1 MNIPSK
7 PLAVLGLLAVVAISL
22 FLANRS
28 NKVKAVQTA
37 VIPGSLEALA
47 QDAIDRNLQSVTI
60 STPHWNYAGVS
71 GINEAVAAYSVV
83 VARPVS
89 KHSYIWNSEFQ
100 IIGTWYKFAITESL
114 SQKPFTTCTD
124 CPPSPTPPN
133 NLLPLNSNELV
144 IPKFGGVVSINGV
157 AINSIDEVFPDYD
170 MSQNYLL
177 FLRID
182 AAKGIGLTSLGP
194 AAVFTVSPNG
204 ALSTI
209 AEGTNNS
216 LATDIAQRYGN
227 SLAALR
233 AALKP

>member
-1 MNIPSK
+1 MKIPSK
-7 PLAVLGLLAVVAISL
+7 PLALFGLLAVVAITL
-22 FLANRS
+22 FLASRS

-47 QDAIDRNLQSVTI
+47 QDAIDRNLQSLTI
-60 STPHWNYAGVS
+60 PTHQWSYAGVS
-71 GINEAVAAYSVV
+71 GVNEAVASYSLV
-83 VARPVS
+83 VAHPVS

-100 IIGTWYKFAITESL
+100 IIGTWYKFAITEYL
-114 SQKPFTTCTD
+114 SQKPFNTCTD
-124 CPPSPTPPN
+124 CPPSPNPPG
-133 NLLPLNSNELV
+133 NLLPLNSNELL
-144 IPKFGGVVSINGV
+144 IPKFGGLVSINGV
-157 AINSIDEVFPDYD
+157 GINSIDEVFPDYD

-182 AAKGIGLTSLGP
+182 ASKGIGLTSLGP

-204 ALSTI
+204 ELSTV

-216 LATDIAQRYGN
+216 LATDIAQTYGN

-233 AALKP
+233 AALNP